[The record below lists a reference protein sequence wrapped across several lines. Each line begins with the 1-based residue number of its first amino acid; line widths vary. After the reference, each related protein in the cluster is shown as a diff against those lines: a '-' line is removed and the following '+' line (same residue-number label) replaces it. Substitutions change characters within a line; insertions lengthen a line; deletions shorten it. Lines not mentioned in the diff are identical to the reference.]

1 MRVVRED
8 ELYHF
13 GIKGMRKGQRRWTNP
28 DGTLNEAGK
37 RRYGIGDGQQSGQTL
52 FVSGSSKTQDK
63 ASGYY
68 RKKLPKQVRSEL
80 DSSMKNRDKIIVGD
94 APGVDRQVQKYLKK
108 KHYKDVEVYG
118 PGKEVRYSANKKWKT
133 NAIDD
138 PDHEPMSK
146 EWLAKKDKAMTDAST
161 KGLAVILD
169 EGAQATRNNV
179 RRLVEQNKN
188 VKVFELTSNK
198 KWDHYISGKGL
209 VDQMIHDE
217 VRKTDYSGN
226 ITKEQ
231 GEVIDKAI
239 AASKKNQPANA
250 AYDAVEF
257 QDDKYGHVTIM
268 AMGDNNSRM
277 ESGEMSK
284 LIKNELGMISGKP
297 DLNEVANEVLNN
309 RDIKNWFND
318 GTSEADIRK
327 MIMKSQPQ
335 LFFYLD
341 PTGGSVYKHYWLKNS
356 GVQDQTGGHDLAVDV
371 DFNPKSKRYEP
382 NHKSVHIF

>member
-68 RKKLPKQVRSEL
+68 RRKLPKQVRSEL

-138 PDHEPMSK
+138 PEHEPMSK

-188 VKVFELTSNK
+188 VKVMSLSKNGK
-198 KWDHYISGKGL
+198 DWDHLVSGKAL
-209 VDQMIHDE
+209 VNDMVYNETIQDPE
-217 VRKTDYSGN
+217 LAKVDPKLSSA
-226 ITKEQ
+226 
-231 GEVIDKAI
+231 IDKSVKDAI
-239 AASKKNQPANA
+239 DEYNKGSTGYSSKYAEIDVPKL
-250 AYDAVEF
+250 
-257 QDDKYGHVTIM
+257 GHVS
-268 AMGDNNSRM
+268 AGFDNDDGVTDR
-277 ESGEMSK
+277 
-284 LIKNELGMISGKP
+284 IKRKINMISGAP
-297 DLNEVANEVLNN
+297 SEEDL
-309 RDIKNWFND
+309 
-318 GTSEADIRK
+318 SEAFIKDKNMREWLRDNNDEPLNDDQIRSLVKGTKAGFDIDAD
-327 MIMKSQPQ
+327 SEQGYVSC
-335 LFFYLD
+335 YLENEKLGD
-341 PTGGSVYKHYWLKNS
+341 AL
-356 GVQDQTGGHDLAVDV
+356 GGHFVTIDY
-371 DFNPKSKRYEP
+371 DFDPVKKKYVPNYRY
-382 NHKSVHIF
+382 ILIQG